1 VEGIAMKN
9 STIDV
14 RPVSINVGAEIRGI
28 DLAEPLNDRS
38 YGEIRTALNEHGVIF
53 FRDQNITPD
62 QQMAFAQRFG
72 EFDIDPTAGVR
83 PVPGYPMIC
92 EVRKEAEDTRNIG
105 GNWHTD
111 HCFDVK
117 PPLGS
122 ILLARELPE
131 YGGDTMFASMYAAYD
146 ALSDGLKKTLEGLD
160 AVHAKTR
167 AFVALPKDRQVSAGE
182 HAEIQN
188 KFAARE
194 AVHPVVPRHP
204 ESGRKLL
211 FVNPTYTVRFD
222 GWTEKESEPLLKY
235 LFQHA
240 ARPEFT
246 YRFQWQEGSIAF
258 WDNRSVWHYALNDY
272 HGSRRLM
279 HRIALKGSG
288 FEGSRHATA

>member
-1 VEGIAMKN
+1 VTPGQH
-9 STIDV
+9 
-14 RPVSINVGAEIRGI
+14 
-28 DLAEPLNDRS
+28 LAF
-38 YGEIRTALNEHGVIF
+38 T
-53 FRDQNITPD
+53 
-62 QQMAFAQRFG
+62 QRFG
-72 EFDIDPTAGVR
+72 EVEFDETSTLGNPD
-83 PVPGYPMIC
+83 GYPMIG
-92 EVRKEAEDTRNIG
+92 EVRKEPEETRNIG
-105 GNWHTD
+105 GNWHSD
-111 HCFDVK
+111 HSFDPL
-117 PPLGS
+117 PPLGAV
-122 ILLARELPE
+122 LLARELPD
-131 YGGDTMFASMYAAYD
+131 YGGDTLFASMYAAYD
-146 ALSDGLKKTLEGLD
+146 ALSDGLKRTLEGLR

-167 AFVALPKDRQVSAGE
+167 AFVGLTPDRQVSASE
-182 HAEIQN
+182 KVLVEQ

-211 FVNPTYTVRFD
+211 FVNPTYTVRFE

-279 HRIALKGSG
+279 HRISLKGAG
-288 FEGSRHATA
+288 FTQSAAAA

>member
-1 VEGIAMKN
+1 MIMKN

-14 RPVSINVGAEIRGI
+14 RPVSANVGAEIHGV
-28 DLAEPLNDRS
+28 DLAQPLTERS
-38 YGEIRTALNEHGVIF
+38 YGEIRAALNEHGVIF
-53 FRDQNITPD
+53 FRNQAITPD
-62 QQMAFAQRFG
+62 QQMAFAEHFG
-72 EFDIDPTAGVR
+72 AFDVDPTAEVGH
-83 PVPGYPMIC
+83 PPGYPMIC
-92 EVRKEAEDTRNIG
+92 EVRKEPEATRNIG

-111 HCFDVK
+111 HCFDPD

-122 ILLARELPE
+122 ILLARELPD

-146 ALSDGLKKTLEGLD
+146 ALSDGLKKTLEGLN

-167 AFVALPKDRQVSAGE
+167 AFVGLTRERQVSANE
-182 HAEIQN
+182 HADIQSR
-188 KFAARE
+188 FAARE

-211 FVNPTYTVRFD
+211 FVNPTYTVRFE

-246 YRFQWQEGSIAF
+246 CRFQWRVGSIAF
-258 WDNRSVWHYALNDY
+258 WDNRAVWHYALNDY

-279 HRIALKGSG
+279 HRIAIKGNG
-288 FEGSRHATA
+288 FPGSKRATA